1 MSLHSKFNSSG
12 GITRWDGKHFIFEL
26 SIPEDNYGIALYVSM
41 KDPAYNMTPTSTYVN
56 PITMDWGDGS
66 IEQYSS
72 GTMRHTYSS
81 AGEYRVTLY
90 SSTGKMPL
98 FEISPPRLV
107 KRILTP
113 LLTCY
118 TGNNPRKTFSDFM
131 DMSECR
137 SIPKKFFIKNPQIT
151 SLAST
156 FESFGWSRQCF
167 LPPDLFKYTPNVTD
181 MSSLLIFSNVTILPK
196 GLFDNCPHVKSFKDA
211 LDTTNDLEGVEPTLF
226 DNCKEVTDFS
236 GCFGSVKEGTIL
248 PRLWERT
255 NVTSYED
262 CFYYA
267 TKAANYV
274 EVPYG
279 WGGPSRVTFNV
290 TPSDA
295 NIDCT
300 LSTSGILTQQGT
312 TYIGCDNN
320 STFKYKISREGY
332 LPQEG
337 TVEAG
342 DNTLDIVLEERN
354 ITVTISTSIEGMKVL
369 LTAYGET
376 VESNNIKV
384 AKGATVT
391 WETVSDYYGSK
402 SGTITNIQEDTTEKV
417 QYTDRVTLYSL
428 NTGANYTSTGSG
440 ALESGFDTTYL
451 YRDDTSQT
459 RIFDHGGFNAC
470 ICRDNDEDDA
480 WGTQNTAHVV
490 LNPVTGSNP
499 QVQIG
504 TTCISKNFA
513 NLTNAYH
520 FGESNYTLTKDIISN
535 NIPSSDGQFIGVY
548 TTDSTGNN
556 INKRDSATIDIEEG
570 KAYYLNMFIDAPTTS
585 NALGTFATG
594 VNYVDVLID
603 RPDNWETFKLGFDN
617 SVPDATITLKYKGLE
632 YSFTNGDVC
641 DPLINGTYKGD
652 GSGVTYFDKKID
664 KNTLV
669 YYKVEKEGYYTVDGW
684 IRIEK
689 DDYIRINS
697 YPYFNVEHS
706 YPFDTLSED
715 EKEKLEINNGSFAI
729 NDTLEALVS
738 QNSYHKPMGASYGYL
753 HGNMDSRSDNPQLIH
768 VEVDAYVSSQKNGDY
783 GSIMIGSSQG
793 MPTVTQMKNQTSD
806 GYWTYMMC
814 QSGTDNTIKT
824 YSIDFDLLEESRKWQ
839 GPRSMI
845 GEAREALSGH
855 FVLSFAYAKNLL
867 TNSGEDR
874 LIITRIKIQT
884 VEDSLD
890 K

>member
-1 MSLHSKFNSSG
+1 MSLGSKFNPLG
-12 GITRWDGKHFIFEL
+12 GINYWDEKHYSFEA
-26 SIPEDNYGIALYVSM
+26 SIPSNNYTFTLKVATSD
-41 KDPAYNMTPTSTYVN
+41 KAY
-56 PITMDWGDGS
+56 TMDATDVYINTVTVNWGDGTT
-66 IEQYSS
+66 EEYSS
-72 GTMRHTYSS
+72 GDMTHVYTTQGNYKI
-81 AGEYRVTLY
+81 TIL
-90 SSTGKMPL
+90 STSGNMPY
-98 FEISPPRLV
+98 FTCSPTGVIL
-107 KRILTP
+107 RILTP

-118 TGNNPRKTFSDFM
+118 TGDKPRKTFDGFLQDESN
-131 DMSECR
+131 CR
-137 SIPKKFFIKNPQIT
+137 SLPKKFFSKNPQIT
-151 SLAST
+151 SMNST
-156 FESFGWSRQCF
+156 FYYYGWYGQMYM
-167 LPPDLFKYTPNVTD
+167 PADLFHYTPNVTD
-181 MSSLLIFSNVTILPK
+181 MESLLEAARFRILPDGIFDK
-196 GLFDNCPHVKSFKDA
+196 CTEVTTFARALSTFYGINAMNPNIFDNCTK
-211 LDTTNDLEGVEPTLF
+211 
-226 DNCKEVTDFS
+226 VTDFS
-236 GCFGSVKEGTIL
+236 ECFDSWIRAGLTL

-255 NVTSYED
+255 NVTNYSG
-262 CFYYA
+262 CFSRA
-267 TKAANYV
+267 STASNYV
-274 EVPYG
+274 EVPYN

-295 NIDCT
+295 TIEC
-300 LSTSGILTQQGT
+300 STSYSYSKILKVEGT
-312 TYIGCDNN
+312 TYLGD
-320 STFKYKISREGY
+320 SHYYGFKYKISKDGY
-332 LPQEG
+332 VPQEG

-354 ITVTISTSIEGMKVL
+354 ITVTVNTSIEGMKVL
-369 LTAYGET
+369 LTAYNET
-376 VESNNIKV
+376 IESNSIKV
-384 AKGATVT
+384 GKGATVT

-402 SGTITNIQEDTTEKV
+402 SGTITDIQEDTTEEV

-428 NTGANYTSTGSG
+428 NTGANYTNTGSG

-459 RIFDHGGFNAC
+459 RIFDHGGLNAC
-470 ICRDNDEDDA
+470 ICRDNDEDNV

-490 LNPVTGSNP
+490 LNPVTGNNP

-535 NIPSSDGQFIGVY
+535 NIPSSDGQFIGIY

-556 INKRDSATIDIEEG
+556 INKKDSATIDIEEG
-570 KAYYLNMFIDAPTTS
+570 KAYYLSMFIDAPTTS
-585 NALGTFATG
+585 NALGTLDTG

-641 DPLINGTYKGD
+641 DPIINGGRKGD
-652 GSGVTYFDKKID
+652 GRGVTYFDKKID

-684 IRIEK
+684 IRIEE
-689 DDYIRINS
+689 DDYIAIWS
-697 YPYFNVEHS
+697 YPYINIEHS

-715 EKEKLEINNGSFAI
+715 EKEKLEINSGSFAI
-729 NDTLEALVS
+729 NDTLKALVS
-738 QNSYHKPMGASYGYL
+738 QNSYHKPMGTSYGYL
-753 HGNMDSRSDNPQLIH
+753 GRVMYSRSNNPQLVH

-783 GSIMIGSSQG
+783 GSIMIGSIQG
-793 MPTVTQMKNQTSD
+793 MPTVTQMKNQTS
-806 GYWTYMMC
+806 GNYWNYIMC
-814 QSGTDNTIKT
+814 QSGTDNTIQT
-824 YSIDFDLLEESRKWQ
+824 YSIDYNLMSEFT
-839 GPRSMI
+839 GNTGI
-845 GEAREALSGH
+845 GERYKGTYGT
-855 FVLSFAYAKNLL
+855 FDLSFAYAKNLL

-884 VEDSLD
+884 VEDSLG